1 MKKAE
6 SIQETLLNFG
16 FIINGENY
24 VCNDVVIPATEA
36 IGHSVDSFLE
46 KMRRRGWL
54 VDGKVATEVPMLLE
68 PGMLWEAQVN
78 WFGCYTD

>member
-6 SIQETLLNFG
+6 SIQEVLFNLD
-16 FIINGENY
+16 FIINGESF
-24 VCNDVVIPATEA
+24 VCGDVVIHVSELQ
-36 IGHSVDSFLE
+36 GHSVDSFLE

-54 VDGKVATEVPMLLE
+54 VDGKVATEISMLLE

-78 WFGCYTD
+78 WWGYTD